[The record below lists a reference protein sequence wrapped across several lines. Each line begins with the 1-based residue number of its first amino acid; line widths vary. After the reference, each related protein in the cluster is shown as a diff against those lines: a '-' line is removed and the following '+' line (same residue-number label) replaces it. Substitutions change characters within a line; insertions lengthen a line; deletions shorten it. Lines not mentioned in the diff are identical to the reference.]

1 MKLFLKCGDSDGS
14 LCAIDFYDSATN
26 QTTHLYLCSGCSGS
40 LIAYPSSSVCGL
52 HSSLFDA
59 TVQSLCSYINGNG
72 QGVTVYRYV
81 IQFAC
86 IAYKLYAWYS
96 LHRLLSYLN
105 ICAYIIIYI
114 GLRLYVIIHVLAVQ
128 VFVSL
133 CTLLSV

>member
-52 HSSLFDA
+52 HSSLFNA

-81 IQFAC
+81 IKFPS
-86 IAYKLYAWYS
+86 IAYKLHAWYS
-96 LHRLLSYLN
+96 LHTKLLTYMCL
-105 ICAYIIIYI
+105 YIH
-114 GLRLYVIIHVLAVQ
+114 RPTCIHVLAVQ

-133 CTLLSV
+133 CTQQCLRDHC